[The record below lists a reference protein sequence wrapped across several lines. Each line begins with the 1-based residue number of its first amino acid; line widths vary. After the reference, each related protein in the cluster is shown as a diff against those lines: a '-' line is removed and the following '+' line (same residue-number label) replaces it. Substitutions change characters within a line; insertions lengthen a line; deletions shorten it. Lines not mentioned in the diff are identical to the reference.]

1 MSKAARKSTNPA
13 HARKKSRRLAMQALY
28 QWSMSG
34 GDLNEIEK
42 QFQQKD
48 EIQQVDRE
56 YFHELL
62 HRIPACVDELDQA
75 LDAYLDREMEAV
87 DPVER
92 AILRIGSYEL
102 IHRLDVPY
110 RVVINEAVQLG
121 KTFGA
126 ADSYRYINGVMDKAA
141 QQLRKIEIDAAK

>member
-1 MSKAARKSTNPA
+1 MSKTAHKSPNPA

-28 QWSMSG
+28 QWTMSG
-34 GDLNEIEK
+34 DNLNDIEL
-42 QFQQKD
+42 QFQQKE
-48 EIQQVDRE
+48 EIRQVDRD

-62 HRIPACVDELDQA
+62 HRIPGCVDELDKA
-75 LDAYLDREMEAV
+75 LAAYLDRDMDAV

-92 AILRIGSYEL
+92 AILRIGTYEL
-102 IHRLDVPY
+102 LHRLDIPY

-126 ADSYRYINGVMDKAA
+126 VESYRFINGIMDQAA
-141 QQLRKIEIDAAK
+141 RQLRKTEIKASK

>member
-1 MSKAARKSTNPA
+1 MSKAAHKSPNPA

-34 GDLNEIEK
+34 DNLNDIEV
-42 QFQQKD
+42 QFQQKE
-48 EIQQVDRE
+48 EIRQVDRD

-62 HRIPACVDELDQA
+62 HRIPGCIDELDKA
-75 LDAYLDREMEAV
+75 LAAYLDRDMDAV

-102 IHRLDVPY
+102 IHRLDIPY

-126 ADSYRYINGVMDKAA
+126 VESYRFINGIMDKAA
-141 QQLRKIEIDAAK
+141 HQLRKTEVDASK